1 MRTSPRT
8 LIIALAAACL
18 VVPLVAV
25 AQPPAGKL
33 SRIGVLTYLY
43 PPDAD
48 PPQAFRHQLRDL
60 KEAIPRIS
68 RMAVLWNPTTPF
80 HKAVLKENE
89 AGAPSLGLQPVTIP
103 VRSRDDFGNAFAEVT
118 RAHAD
123 ALS

>member
-48 PPQAFRHQLRDL
+48 PPQAFRHHLRDL
-60 KEAIPRIS
+60 GYVEA
-68 RMAVLWNPTTPF
+68 
-80 HKAVLKENE
+80 
-89 AGAPSLGLQPVTIP
+89 LGLTLSPSILG
-103 VRSRDDFGNAFAEVT
+103 RADEVIQ
-118 RAHAD
+118 
-123 ALS
+123 